1 MLERLIRREKPENI
15 LYGTV
20 LQIDT
25 SNKRVKIRG
34 PNDIEL
40 WAGYLPEDFQDLK
53 AGHTVAVGKSGSSTF
68 LVRRL
73 SSPLPAK
80 MVILEV

>member
-1 MLERLIRREKPENI
+1 MLERLLRREKPENI

-20 LQIDT
+20 LQIDS

-53 AGHTVAVGKSGSSTF
+53 AGHTVAIGKSGSSAF

-73 SSPLPAK
+73 SSALPMK

>member
-1 MLERLIRREKPENI
+1 MLERLLRREKPENI

-20 LQIDT
+20 LQIDS

-53 AGHTVAVGKSGSSTF
+53 GGHTVAIAKSGSSAF

-73 SSPLPAK
+73 APALPTS